1 MLTLEQLQA
10 LKIDSKWLEP
20 LNDTLEKYQINTP
33 QRMACFIG
41 QCQHESGNFTL
52 LQENLN
58 YSADALMRV
67 WPSRFPSLEEAN
79 KYHRN
84 PEKIANK
91 VYGGRMGNTEDG
103 DGWLYRGRGIKQ
115 LTGKENYRNCGN
127 GLGVDLVANP
137 DLLLEPKYACLSA
150 GWYWNKHNLNALADK
165 EDYELLTKRING
177 GLIGHDDRMKRIRHA
192 QSVLQNSNQVG

>member
-1 MLTLEQLQA
+1 MVTVEQLQK
-10 LKIDSKWLEP
+10 LKIDEKWLDP
-20 LNDTLEKYQINTP
+20 LNETLAKYQINTP
-33 QRMACFIG
+33 QRIASFIG
-41 QCQHESGNFTL
+41 QCQHESGNFRL
-52 LQENLN
+52 LEENLN

-67 WPSRFPSLEEAN
+67 WGSRFPTKEEAD

-103 DGWLYRGRGIKQ
+103 DGWKYRGRGIKQ

-150 GWYWNKHNLNALADK
+150 GWFWNKHNLNDIADK
-165 EDYELLTKRING
+165 QDYETMTRRING
-177 GLIGHDDRMKRIRHA
+177 GLIGFDDRKAKITQAM
-192 QSVLQNSNQVG
+192 QVLSD

>member
-1 MLTLEQLQA
+1 MVTVEQLQK
-10 LKIDSKWLEP
+10 LKIDQKWLDP
-20 LNDTLEKYQINTP
+20 LNETLTKYQINTP
-33 QRMACFIG
+33 QRIASFIG
-41 QCQHESGNFTL
+41 QCQHESGNFQL

-58 YSADALMRV
+58 YSADALMRI
-67 WPSRFPSLEEAN
+67 WGSRFPTKEEAD

-103 DGWLYRGRGIKQ
+103 DGWKYRGRGIKQ

-150 GWYWNKHNLNALADK
+150 GWFWNKHNLNDIADK
-165 EDYELLTKRING
+165 QDYETMTRRING
-177 GLIGHDDRMKRIRHA
+177 GLIGFDDRKAKITQAM
-192 QSVLQNSNQVG
+192 QVLSD

>member
-1 MLTLEQLQA
+1 MVTVEQLQK
-10 LKIDSKWLEP
+10 LKIDQKWLDP
-20 LNDTLEKYQINTP
+20 LNETLTKYQINTP
-33 QRMACFIG
+33 QRIASFIG
-41 QCQHESGNFTL
+41 QCQHESGNFQL

-58 YSADALMRV
+58 YSADALMRI
-67 WPSRFPSLEEAN
+67 WGSRFPTKEEAD

-103 DGWLYRGRGIKQ
+103 DGWKYRGRGIKQ

-150 GWYWNKHNLNALADK
+150 GWFWNKHNLNEIADK
-165 EDYELLTKRING
+165 QDYETMTRRING
-177 GLIGHDDRMKRIRHA
+177 GLIGFDDRKAKIA
-192 QSVLQNSNQVG
+192 QAMQVLSD

>member
-1 MLTLEQLQA
+1 MLTVEQLQK
-10 LKIDSKWLEP
+10 LKIDQKWLDP
-20 LNDTLEKYQINTP
+20 LNETLQKYQINTP
-33 QRMACFIG
+33 LRIAAFVG
-41 QCQHESGNFTL
+41 QCQHESGNFQL

-58 YSADALMRV
+58 YSADSLMRI
-67 WPSRFPSLEEAN
+67 WGSRFPTKEEAD

-103 DGWLYRGRGIKQ
+103 DGWKYRGRGIKQ

-127 GLGVDLVANP
+127 ALGVDLVENP

-150 GWYWNKHNLNALADK
+150 GWFYNKHNLNDLADK
-165 EDYELLTKRING
+165 QDYETMTRRING
-177 GLIGHDDRMKRIRHA
+177 GLIGLDDRKAKIA
-192 QSVLQNSNQVG
+192 QALKVLTDEN

>member
-1 MLTLEQLQA
+1 MLTVEQLQK
-10 LKIDSKWLEP
+10 LKIDQKWLEP
-20 LNDTLEKYQINTP
+20 LNETLQKYQINTP
-33 QRMACFIG
+33 DRIASFVG
-41 QCQHESGNFTL
+41 QCQHESGNFQL

-58 YSADALMRV
+58 YSADALIRI
-67 WPSRFPSLEEAN
+67 WGSRFPTKEEAD

-103 DGWLYRGRGIKQ
+103 DGWKYRGRGIKQ

-127 GLGVDLVANP
+127 ALGVDFVNNP

-150 GWYWNKHNLNALADK
+150 GWFYNKHNLNELADK
-165 EDYELLTKRING
+165 KDYETMTKRING
-177 GLIGHDDRMKRIRHA
+177 GLIGIDDRKAKIA
-192 QSVLQNSNQVG
+192 QVLEVLTNND

>member
-1 MLTLEQLQA
+1 MVTVEQLQK
-10 LKIDSKWLEP
+10 LKIDQKWLDP
-20 LNDTLEKYQINTP
+20 LNETLTKYQINTP
-33 QRMACFIG
+33 QRIASFIG
-41 QCQHESGNFTL
+41 QCQHESGNFQL

-58 YSADALMRV
+58 YSADALMRI
-67 WPSRFPSLEEAN
+67 WGSRFPTKEEAD

-103 DGWLYRGRGIKQ
+103 DGWKYRGRGIKQ

-150 GWYWNKHNLNALADK
+150 GWFWNKHNLNDIADK
-165 EDYELLTKRING
+165 QDYETMTRRING
-177 GLIGHDDRMKRIRHA
+177 GLIGFDDRKAKIA
-192 QSVLQNSNQVG
+192 QAMQVLSD